1 MKKVFIDGSA
11 GTTGLK
17 VRERLSSRTDIE
29 LVVLSEDLRKDPS
42 ARRDAINSADVA
54 FLCLPDAAAVEAVAM
69 VENPSTVVID
79 TSTAHR
85 TAEGWE
91 YGFPELRGRR
101 ERIASSR
108 RIANPGCHASGFIAL
123 VEPLVKCG
131 ILPPDAPLCAFSLTG
146 YSGGGKKMIAQYE
159 LTNPLGGSGD
169 SPRRLDGDSPRR
181 LDGDSSRRLD
191 GDSPRQA
198 LPLLFLGGR
207 QYALAQAHKHL
218 PEMAAICGI
227 SRPPVFS
234 PVVVPHFS
242 GMEVTVQLSA
252 DALKGGIDA
261 VRRCYGDYYCAPGLV
276 SYAVDPA
283 AAEEGFLSS
292 AGLASSDAMQVSAY
306 GNGERVVLVSRF
318 DNLGKGASGAAIQN
332 MNIALG
338 CDEATGLVTS

>member
-42 ARRDAINSADVA
+42 AWRDAINSADVA

-159 LTNPLGGSGD
+159 STNPLGGSGD
-169 SPRRLDGDSPRR
+169 FP
-181 LDGDSSRRLD
+181 RRLD

-242 GMEVTVQLSA
+242 GMEVTVQLFA

-261 VRRCYGDYYCAPGLV
+261 VRSCYGDYYCAPGLV